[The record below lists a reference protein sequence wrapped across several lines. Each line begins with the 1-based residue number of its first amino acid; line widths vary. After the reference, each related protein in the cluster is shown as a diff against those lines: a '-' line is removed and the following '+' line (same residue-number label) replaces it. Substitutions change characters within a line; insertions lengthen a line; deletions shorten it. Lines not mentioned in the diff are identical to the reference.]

1 MKQLSLFVAM
11 MIVMALFTGCA
22 ATDSSSDTAFT
33 PPDEEIAAV
42 EASLLVDR
50 TLAASI
56 ISQEEALNLRAATGV
71 YGSKRYRNRNYQVE
85 GAGNG
90 MALRRGD
97 GSCSAIVT
105 ADGITMGTEQCTVE
119 RLASGAL
126 KITRGNGTIIET
138 PAFSADSAAES
149 IIVDGVEWQISFGST
164 EGAPLATLKNSRS
177 GMILTINEQEDGSLT
192 IVRDNSEVYQG
203 RWAADGDLEFSDGKG
218 QKKRYRY
225 GRNR

>member
-1 MKQLSLFVAM
+1 MKKLTLFVAM
-11 MIVMALFTGCA
+11 MFVMALFTGCA
-22 ATDSSSDTAFT
+22 GTGASSDTAFT

-50 TLAASI
+50 ALAASV
-56 ISQEEALNLRAATGV
+56 ISEEEGLSLRAATGV

-85 GAGNG
+85 GAGQG

-97 GSCSAIVT
+97 GTCSAIVT
-105 ADGITMGTEQCTVE
+105 EDGITVGTEQCSVE
-119 RLASGAL
+119 KLESGAL
-126 KITRGNGTIIET
+126 KITRGNGTVIET
-138 PAFSADSAAES
+138 PAFSADSTPES
-149 IIVDGVEWQISFGST
+149 IIVDGVEWQITFGSA
-164 EGAPLATLKNSRS
+164 EGAPLATLRNARS

-203 RWAADGDLEFSDGKG
+203 RWAADGDLEFADGQG
-218 QKKRYRY
+218 QMKRYRY

>member
-1 MKQLSLFVAM
+1 MKKLSLFAAM

-22 ATDSSSDTAFT
+22 GTSTSSDTAFT
-33 PPDEEIAAV
+33 PPDEEIAAI

-50 TLAASI
+50 TLAAST
-56 ISQEEALNLRAATGV
+56 ISTEEGLSLRAATGV

-85 GAGNG
+85 GTGHG

-97 GSCSAIVT
+97 GSCSAVVT
-105 ADGITMGTEQCTVE
+105 ADGITLGAEQCRVE
-119 RLASGAL
+119 KLDNGAL
-126 KITRGNGTIIET
+126 KITRGNGTVIET
-138 PAFSADSAAES
+138 PAFAADSVPET
-149 IIVDGVEWQISFGST
+149 ITVDGIEWQITFGST

-192 IVRDNSEVYQG
+192 IVKDSSEVYQG
-203 RWAADGDLEFSDGKG
+203 RWAADGDLEFADGQG